1 MSPSYS
7 SIYPPMSDIKAAI
20 ESKFKGAVLDST
32 EHRTEIT
39 LLIKPVAIGD
49 VCLFLRD
56 DPAWVF
62 KLLAD
67 IAGVDWPQREKRFDV
82 VYNLYSPGKNVRLH
96 LKVQVSEGESIP
108 SVASVW
114 SSANWAEREVF
125 DMFGVP
131 FDGHPDLRR
140 ILMPD
145 DWEGHPLRKDFPL
158 SYELPQFSHN
168 LSEPPE
174 WLDQG
179 LRWFGDKEY
188 GSGRPQITPRQGPEG
203 KPVAGWEG
211 RPPEEEGG
219 AQG

>member
-1 MSPSYS
+1 MGASNGSNYPSPE
-7 SIYPPMSDIKAAI
+7 DIRQAVEA
-20 ESKFKGAVLDST
+20 KFEGAVLDVVERLAET
-32 EHRTEIT
+32 TVVVKAAA
-39 LLIKPVAIGD
+39 IKDI
-49 VCLFLRD
+49 CHWLRD
-56 DPAWVF
+56 DSAWQF

-67 IAGVDWPQREKRFDV
+67 IAGADYPKREKRFDI
-82 VYNLYSPGKNVRLH
+82 VYNLYSPETNLRLR
-96 LKVQVSEGESIP
+96 LKVQAAEGESIP
-108 SVASVW
+108 SVSGVW

-168 LSEPPE
+168 LSDRPE

-179 LRWFGDKEY
+179 LRWFGEKQY
-188 GSGRPQITPRQGPEG
+188 GSGRPQVTPRQGPEG

-211 RPPEEEGG
+211 RPPEETGDAES
-219 AQG
+219 